1 MMGIEPAGSGVPMLE
16 QPSRL
21 QLKRGG
27 PDHLSQI
34 RFKVDQSMADAAH
47 TRIRLNINAGVQ
59 RDSEQRTRDKTPN
72 QSAEVARLNFL
83 CSCDLK
89 TEQRPASG

>member
-1 MMGIEPAGSGVPMLE
+1 MMGIKPAGSGVPMLE

-47 TRIRLNINAGVQ
+47 TQ
-59 RDSEQRTRDKTPN
+59 RDSEQKTSDKTPN
-72 QSAEVARLNFL
+72 QSAEGERGI
-83 CSCDLK
+83 
-89 TEQRPASG
+89 Q

>member
-1 MMGIEPAGSGVPMLE
+1 MMGIKPAGSGVPMLE

-47 TRIRLNINAGVQ
+47 THSVITGVNI
-59 RDSEQRTRDKTPN
+59 
-72 QSAEVARLNFL
+72 
-83 CSCDLK
+83 
-89 TEQRPASG
+89 